1 MHAPLLKSD
10 YRPASRITLLL
21 ACLGTALLGTFQS
34 SASSGTENTMVVRIV
49 NGESIPVQRVS
60 ALPKKQS
67 GETLYLSSAVSLKPC
82 SLKPAPTP
90 TPKPIPTPKP
100 APTPKPT
107 PTPKATPTPAP
118 HQAKVQTPS
127 KPQPVATGKDITSR
141 TASASI
147 TVIKDGGKN
156 VIRAGK
162 GKPAAD
168 EDDDLD
174 DYRQTN
180 LIADPIE
187 PVNRGIFWFNHQLY
201 HYAFHPLGRA
211 YKTVFPSPVRTGIYN
226 VFDNLEFPI
235 RFVNDLLQ
243 WQPKRAGLETEKF
256 VINSTAGVGGI
267 FRPSNKVPWLKDVP
281 KTDTG
286 VTLAKWGVPHGCYI
300 VWPVL
305 GPKSLRDSA
314 GFVGDLAMYPVTWVT
329 YGAVGGLSGA
339 TTLAVSGPDAARTTS
354 DKIDTY
360 DTLTRTS
367 IDRYLSVRSAYEQNR
382 KKAEGK

>member
-1 MHAPLLKSD
+1 MYSSVLNPAHRLPSWFAVLLYFLGAAFLGSFHAD
-10 YRPASRITLLL
+10 ASTD
-21 ACLGTALLGTFQS
+21 
-34 SASSGTENTMVVRIV
+34 
-49 NGESIPVQRVS
+49 
-60 ALPKKQS
+60 PK
-67 GETLYLSSAVSLKPC
+67 T
-82 SLKPAPTP
+82 
-90 TPKPIPTPKP
+90 
-100 APTPKPT
+100 
-107 PTPKATPTPAP
+107 
-118 HQAKVQTPS
+118 
-127 KPQPVATGKDITSR
+127 TSR
-141 TASASI
+141 ATYTPI
-147 TVIKDGGKN
+147 TVTKDAGKN
-156 VIRAGK
+156 VSRTLK
-162 GKPAAD
+162 GKTISA

-174 DYRQTN
+174 GYREAAH
-180 LIADPIE
+180 IADPIE
-187 PVNRGIFWFNHQLY
+187 PVNRGFFWFNHQLY
-201 HYAFHPLGRA
+201 HYAFHPLSRA

-243 WQPKRAGLETEKF
+243 LQPKRAGLETEKF

-267 FRPSNKVPWLKDVP
+267 FRPANKVPWLKDVP

-286 VTLAKWGVPHGCYI
+286 VTLAKWGVPHGCYV

-305 GPKSLRDSA
+305 GPKSLRDSV
-314 GFVGDLAMYPVTWVT
+314 GFVGDLALYPVTWVT

-360 DTLTRTS
+360 DTLTRNS

>member
-1 MHAPLLKSD
+1 MTH
-10 YRPASRITLLL
+10 PAKNPVSRWIGCVAGLLL
-21 ACLGTALLGTFQS
+21 AFGSIFPGNTH
-34 SASSGTENTMVVRIV
+34 ASSSQSTGSTSFVVIQ
-49 NGESIPVQRVS
+49 NGASIPLQKAS
-60 ALPKKQS
+60 DLPKKLA
-67 GETLYLSSAVSLKPC
+67 GETIYLADSIPLRARHPK
-82 SLKPAPTP
+82 PTP
-90 TPKPIPTPKP
+90 TPKPIPTPK
-100 APTPKPT
+100 A
-107 PTPKATPTPAP
+107 TPAP
-118 HQAKVQTPS
+118 KPAPMPAQGKV
-127 KPQPVATGKDITSR
+127 A
-141 TASASI
+141 TASAAGLPSSAAKKVTDSAVAPAPI
-147 TVIKDGGKN
+147 NVSKPSGKN
-156 VIRAGK
+156 VARAGK
-162 GKPAAD
+162 AKSTPS

-174 DYRQTN
+174 EYRQVV

-187 PVNRGIFWFNHQLY
+187 PVNRSVFWFNHQLY

-211 YKTVFPSPVRTGIYN
+211 YKTVLPAPVRTGIYN

-256 VINSTAGVGGI
+256 VVNSTAGIAGI

-305 GPKSLRDSA
+305 GPKSLRDSV

-339 TTLAVSGPDAARTTS
+339 TTLAVSGPDAARNTS
-354 DKIDTY
+354 EKIDTY